1 MKHILMALC
10 LLFFMPMFAH
20 PKETEK
26 LIHIS
31 EESKDMVFYRSLQID
46 GCLSRIKY
54 KLMYEEI
61 TEDVIERIIYDID
74 YIWYQMGI
82 LPLNAN

>member
-1 MKHILMALC
+1 MALC

-54 KLMYEEI
+54 KLMYEEM

>member
-54 KLMYEEI
+54 KLMYEEM